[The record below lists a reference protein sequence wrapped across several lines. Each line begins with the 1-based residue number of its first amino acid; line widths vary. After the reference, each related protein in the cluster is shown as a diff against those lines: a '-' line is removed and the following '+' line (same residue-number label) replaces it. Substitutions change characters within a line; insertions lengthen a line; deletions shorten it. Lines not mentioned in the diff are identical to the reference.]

1 VQRLNVEM
9 NELFV
14 KNEAVTE
21 KYATAIE
28 ENARLKKS
36 SEKLSK
42 QKQICEDEMRLR
54 AKVILFCPLLP
65 IISFLADRI
74 EFHFCCFV
82 KGISATGPNI

>member
-14 KNEAVTE
+14 KNEALTE

-42 QKQICEDEMRLR
+42 QKQTCEDEMRLR
-54 AKVILFCPLLP
+54 AKVILICILLP
-65 IISFLADRI
+65 ISSFLADRI
-74 EFHFCCFV
+74 EFSFCFFA
-82 KGISATGPNI
+82 KGISATCPNI